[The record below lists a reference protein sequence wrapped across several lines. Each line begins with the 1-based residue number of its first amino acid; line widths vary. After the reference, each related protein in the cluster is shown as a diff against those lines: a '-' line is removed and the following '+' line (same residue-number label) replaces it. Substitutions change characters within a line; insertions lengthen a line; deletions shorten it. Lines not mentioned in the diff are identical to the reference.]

1 MTSEPSPLPLAEL
14 YRLTFEVRPT
24 YLYAY
29 VEGDH
34 DSYEISRSFWQ
45 EIADESRRLK
55 IRKVLID
62 ENILENAS
70 MADVFQLASEL
81 PDMGFGKVA
90 FVDRYLDQQEIN
102 AFGEL
107 VALNRGLNGK
117 IFNDVAEAETWL
129 LSGSS

>member
-1 MTSEPSPLPLAEL
+1 M
-14 YRLTFEVRPT
+14 

-34 DSYEISRSFWQ
+34 DSYDISRAFWRA
-45 EIADESRRLK
+45 IAAESKRLG

-62 ENILENAS
+62 ENIPENAS

-90 FVDRYLDQQEIN
+90 FVDRYLDQQDIN

-117 IFNDVAEAETWL
+117 IFNDAAEAETWL
-129 LSGSS
+129 LAGSR